1 MTLTCFHFLKASN
14 QFSLKC
20 EAILYILESFSS
32 YISMAED
39 GDSEW
44 STTTPSFRFR
54 WDVFLSF
61 RGEDTGQK
69 FTGRLYTELVQ
80 NGVRTFF
87 DEDGLLRGHEISPSL
102 VTAIEDSA
110 AAIAVISEKYA
121 NSWWCLEELA
131 KIIECRKL
139 LLPVFYEVDPSHVR
153 RQTGPFEKDLLELEK
168 KFGVERVLRWR
179 KAMEKAGGLKGW
191 DTKVTSEETII
202 QSLLKNILTK
212 LSNTPLGVSKHP
224 VGLDLRLQK
233 LMIMLDVKAN
243 GVRVLGFYGMGG
255 VGKTTLAKALY
266 NKLVIHF
273 KRHSFIPNVRENS
286 QLHNGLTSLQSK
298 FLGDLLSSPPP
309 EVNEVRSGIMSIKE
323 VVHKEPVLVVLD
335 DVDDV
340 NQLNALAGGRDWFYE
355 GSRIIITTRDKGVL
369 HENFVTEFYE
379 VKELTFP
386 ESLELFSYHAFG
398 REKPSKDLMSF
409 SEEVVSLTGRLPLAL
424 EVFGSFFF
432 YKRSIR
438 EREDALKKLKQIRP
452 GELQDV
458 LELSFSEL
466 DVEVKRIFL
475 DIACFFVNM
484 KMKRED
490 AIDIFKGCGFKA
502 EIAMSDLVGK
512 SLIKIIGDNILWM
525 HDQLRDMGRQIVL
538 RESHGDPGKCSRLW
552 DRDNI
557 MSVLKDKKGTR
568 SIEGITLNFE
578 KNRDLSSKNI
588 YCMNFQRWPGL
599 ASATAYLKEINKKC
613 FGDCVENENNVTLS
627 TKAFEPMVN
636 LRLLQIN
643 HANLDGSFNLFCTEL
658 KWLQWK
664 GCPLKTLPAG
674 FFPLELTVLDL
685 SESKMV
691 QIWNHK
697 WWQWHKNKM
706 AKKLLVMN
714 LSDCYYLT
722 HIPDLSMLPLEKLIL
737 ERCTRLVKIHESIGD
752 MSTLTHLNM
761 KGCSSLEEFPS
772 DVSGLK
778 NLENFILHGC
788 SKLKALPE
796 NLSGLKSVRELDID
810 RTAIVNLPDSIFHLK
825 KLERF
830 SLKNCKSLKRL
841 PPTIG
846 KLSSLLELYLD
857 GSSALEEVP
866 DSVGNLTELEK
877 LSLRGCGLVTSIPD
891 SIGKLQSLIELFLNN
906 TSIKELPA
914 SVGSLSHLKVFS
926 VERCRSLCKLPDSIG
941 ELASLKLLWLVGTP
955 ITELPDQ
962 IGALNALEKLEL
974 GNCEKL
980 RTLPNSIGNLL
991 NLTTLSLDGTIIIEL
1006 PQSIGMLERLDILKL
1021 NNCKY
1026 LRRLPSSIGRVTSLR
1041 YCLMKGTVV
1050 AELPEEFGMLSSLRI
1065 LNMAKGSH
1073 PKQPQNIGGISE
1085 ADDLAAQDNLKPVV
1099 LPTSFS
1105 NLSLLE
1111 DLDLSAWKLSG
1122 KIPDDFENLTSL
1134 QNLNLSHNNFCS
1146 LPSSLRGVSLLKK
1159 LTLNH
1164 CKQLKFLPT
1173 LPLSLVYLTV
1183 ANCTALESVPDVS
1196 KLESLQD
1203 LDLTNCK
1210 KVTDIPGLES
1220 LKSLRRF
1227 YTIGCNACSTAVKKG
1242 LTKVSLRHIRFL
1254 GIPGSQIP
1262 DWFVPEIPSFSTQK
1276 NRDLKGVIVAVVV
1289 SLDQQQQD
1297 DFRDKVPGLV
1307 DIQVKIFRPNEPA
1320 YNDKPIHSTVLDL
1333 RGIPDTDEDHLYLCR
1348 FHDYNPFV
1356 RILKD
1361 GDKIQVAMRSPRPLF
1376 NGLELKKYGIYL
1388 VYENDD
1394 DIEDD
1399 DVESQESV
1407 TERLSKFFR
1416 SL

>member
-1 MTLTCFHFLKASN
+1 
-14 QFSLKC
+14 
-20 EAILYILESFSS
+20 
-32 YISMAED
+32 MAED

-61 RGEDTGQK
+61 RGVDTRKK
-69 FTGRLYTELVQ
+69 FTVPLYTELVQ

-87 DEDGLLRGHEISPSL
+87 DEDGLRGGHEISPSL

-110 AAIAVISEKYA
+110 AAIAVISKNYA

-139 LLPVFYEVDPSHVR
+139 LLPVFYQVDPSDVR
-153 RQTGPFEKDLLELEK
+153 RQTGPFEKDLQDLEHR
-168 KFGVERVLRWR
+168 FGVERVLRWR
-179 KAMEKAGGLKGW
+179 KAMEKAGGIAGW
-191 DTKVTSEETII
+191 DTQVWRDEKLLI

-212 LSNTPLGVSKHP
+212 LSNTPLGVAKHP

-309 EVNEVRSGIMSIKE
+309 EVNEIRSGIMSIKE

-369 HENFVTEFYE
+369 HENFVTEFHE

-398 REKPSKDLMSF
+398 REKPSKDHMSF

-475 DIACFFVNM
+475 DIACFFINM

-588 YCMNFQRWPGL
+588 YGMNFQRWPGL
-599 ASATAYLKEINKKC
+599 ASAITYLKEINKKC
-613 FGDCVENENNVTLS
+613 FGDCVENENNVILS

-643 HANLDGSFNLFCTEL
+643 HVNLDGSFNLFCTEL

-664 GCPLKTLPAG
+664 GCPLKTLPAE
-674 FFPLELTVLDL
+674 FFRLDLTVLDL

-697 WWQWHKNKM
+697 WWHWHKNKI

-737 ERCTRLVKIHESIGD
+737 ERCKGLVKIHESIGD

-980 RTLPNSIGNLL
+980 RSLPNSIGNLL
-991 NLTTLSLDGTIIIEL
+991 NLTTLSLDDTIIIEL
-1006 PQSIGMLERLDILKL
+1006 PQSIGMLERLDMLKL

-1026 LRRLPSSIGRVTSLR
+1026 LRRLPSSIGRMTSLR

-1065 LNMAKGSH
+1065 LDMAKCSH
-1073 PKQPQNIGGISE
+1073 PEQPQNIGGISE
-1085 ADDLAAQDNLKPVV
+1085 TEDLAAQDNLKPVV
-1099 LPTSFS
+1099 LPTSFL

-1111 DLDLSAWKLSG
+1111 TLDLSAWKLSG

-1134 QNLNLSHNNFCS
+1134 NNLNLSHNNFCS

-1173 LPLSLVYLTV
+1173 LPSSLVYLTV
-1183 ANCTALESVPDVS
+1183 ANCTALESVPNLS
-1196 KLESLQD
+1196 NLESLQD

-1210 KVTDIPGLES
+1210 KVTDIPGLEY

-1254 GIPGSQIP
+1254 GIPGNQIP

-1297 DFRDKVPGLV
+1297 NFRDKVPGLV

-1333 RGIPDTDEDHLYLCR
+1333 TGIPDTDEDHLYLCR
-1348 FHDYNPFV
+1348 FQDYNPFV
-1356 RILKD
+1356 RNLKD

-1399 DVESQESV
+1399 DVESQETV